1 MKNGPT
7 WTICNGTGRKAVVI
21 DIEMLWNVAT
31 VAALVIALAL
41 AVGLWFA
48 FRAVQKLTLANALL
62 EQRVAA
68 LQDQLQREVLAMGQ
82 RVLVADKSLNR
93 LEDRVG
99 RVENARP
106 GETQYGQL
114 EAILSKVA
122 AAETREEV
130 SVAEAQLR
138 SLLQQAKR

>member
-1 MKNGPT
+1 VT
-7 WTICNGTGRKAVVI
+7 
-21 DIEMLWNVAT
+21 
-31 VAALVIALAL
+31 
-41 AVGLWFA
+41 
-48 FRAVQKLTLANALL
+48 
-62 EQRVAA
+62 A
-68 LQDQLQREVLAMGQ
+68 LQDQQQRELMAMGQ

-93 LEDRVG
+93 LEDRLG

-122 AAETREEV
+122 AAENREEV

-138 SLLQQAKR
+138 SLLQQKQ

>member
-1 MKNGPT
+1 
-7 WTICNGTGRKAVVI
+7 V
-21 DIEMLWNVAT
+21 
-31 VAALVIALAL
+31 ALVLAL
-41 AVGLWFA
+41 GLAVALWFA
-48 FRAVQKLTLANALL
+48 FRSLQKLTLANALL
-62 EQRVAA
+62 EQRVTA
-68 LQDQLQREVLAMGQ
+68 LQDQQQRELLAMGQ

-99 RVENARP
+99 RVENSRP

-122 AAETREEV
+122 AAENKEEV

-138 SLLQQAKR
+138 SLLQQRSK

>member
-1 MKNGPT
+1 MQNAEL
-7 WTICNGTGRKAVVI
+7 I
-21 DIEMLWNVAT
+21 WNLAGA
-31 VAALVIALAL
+31 AALVIALGSLVA
-41 AVGLWFA
+41 LWFA
-48 FRAVQKLTLANALL
+48 VRAVQRLTLANALL
-62 EQRVAA
+62 EQRVTA

-82 RVLVADKSLNR
+82 RILAADKSLNR
-93 LEDRVG
+93 LEDRIG

-106 GETQYGQL
+106 GDTQYGQL

-138 SLLQQAKR
+138 AMLQQKR

>member
-1 MKNGPT
+1 MQNAEL
-7 WTICNGTGRKAVVI
+7 I
-21 DIEMLWNVAT
+21 WNLAGA
-31 VAALVIALAL
+31 AALVIALGSL
-41 AVGLWFA
+41 VGLWFA
-48 FRAVQKLTLANALL
+48 VRAVQRLTLANALL
-62 EQRVAA
+62 EQRVTA

-82 RVLVADKSLNR
+82 RILAADKSLNR
-93 LEDRVG
+93 LEDRIG

-106 GETQYGQL
+106 GDTQYGQL

-138 SLLQQAKR
+138 AMLQQKR

>member
-1 MKNGPT
+1 MQNL
-7 WTICNGTGRKAVVI
+7 
-21 DIEMLWNVAT
+21 ELLWNIAA

-48 FRAVQKLTLANALL
+48 FRAVQRLMIVNALL
-62 EQRVAA
+62 EQRVNT
-68 LQDQLQREVLAMGQ
+68 LQEQSQRDLLAMGQ
-82 RVLVADKSLNR
+82 RIVVADKSLNR
-93 LEDRVG
+93 LEDRLG
-99 RVENARP
+99 RLENTRP

-122 AAETREEV
+122 AAENREEV

-138 SLLQQAKR
+138 SLLQQRSK

>member
-1 MKNGPT
+1 MQ
-7 WTICNGTGRKAVVI
+7 
-21 DIEMLWNVAT
+21 DIELLWNIIGVVALIF
-31 VAALVIALAL
+31 ALVLGVA
-41 AVGLWFA
+41 LWFA
-48 FRAVQKLTLANALL
+48 FRAIQRLTLANALL

-68 LQDQLQREVLAMGQ
+68 LQEQQQRELLAMGQ

-93 LEDRVG
+93 LEDRIG
-99 RVENARP
+99 RVENSRP

-122 AAETREEV
+122 AAENKEEV

-138 SLLQQAKR
+138 NLLQQTKR